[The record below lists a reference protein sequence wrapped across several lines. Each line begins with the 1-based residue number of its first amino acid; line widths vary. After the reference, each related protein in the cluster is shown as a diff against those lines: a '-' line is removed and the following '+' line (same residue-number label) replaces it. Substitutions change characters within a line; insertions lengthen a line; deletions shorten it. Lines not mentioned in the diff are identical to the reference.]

1 MRSTIRRKPVTRR
14 RAPMPRKSRRVVIEP
29 IPTHPLG
36 RLPVTDLELELEKL
50 AGPEFTPDF
59 VR

>member
-1 MRSTIRRKPVTRR
+1 
-14 RAPMPRKSRRVVIEP
+14 MPRKSRRVVIEP